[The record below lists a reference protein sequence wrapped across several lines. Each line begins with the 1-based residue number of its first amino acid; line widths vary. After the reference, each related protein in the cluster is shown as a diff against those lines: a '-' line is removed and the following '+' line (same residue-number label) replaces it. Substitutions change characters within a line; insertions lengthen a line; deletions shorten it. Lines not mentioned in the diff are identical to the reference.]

1 MHNGKHCRIIK
12 ERTVILINIRLYG
25 KLGEPLPWSSRS
37 RVLKYKFDKDNKFSK
52 QKLTNHVDIMLMNNL
67 KEKVGILP
75 ENLEMEFENLT
86 AEREKRLLSILA
98 KEVASDCEDGWKN
111 YEVEETQVKLE
122 LSEMV
127 LEQLLNEVVEIMEH
141 VQLSRKNPSLYFYK
155 SIYSCEEIPRLS
167 FQQNSNAELDDGVN
181 Q

>member
-1 MHNGKHCRIIK
+1 
-12 ERTVILINIRLYG
+12 
-25 KLGEPLPWSSRS
+25 
-37 RVLKYKFDKDNKFSK
+37 
-52 QKLTNHVDIMLMNNL
+52 MNNL